1 MGHASIARTLDLYGH
16 LYPGEMDRYAD
27 RLDEAATNGDA
38 AKMRPPAERA
48 RLTGRLLLAALWIYE
63 HKTERQV

>member
-1 MGHASIARTLDLYGH
+1 VTARH

-38 AKMRPPAERA
+38 AKMRPA
-48 RLTGRLLLAALWIYE
+48 LLDDHASS
-63 HKTERQV
+63 TDVPPSRRN